1 MMLVS
6 LQGAEEGVEQAR
18 TIADPQALNLA
29 TDEHERAIQ
38 PLRAKAATLTSSSD
52 AARAGIQETT
62 RTLREYEA
70 RLKSLEAQQRSND
83 AVIAVA
89 ERNHATYISQLCA
102 QGSSQRPPPA
112 HAASRPPAPANH
124 ATFVVPAAQQPPAT
138 VNLATFVVPAA
149 TQPLG
154 TTAPATARV
163 SATTAP
169 AVTFSARTDMP
180 PPAPRESSTS
190 TTPWS
195 VVVSRTHRQPLTNRP
210 TPLPTTHT
218 WASASPN

>member
-6 LQGAEEGVEQAR
+6 LQDVEEGVEQAR
-18 TIADPQALNLA
+18 TTADQQALDLA
-29 TDEHERAIQ
+29 TDEHERVIQ
-38 PLRAKAATLTSSSD
+38 PLRVKAAALISSSD
-52 AARAGIQETT
+52 AARAGIQETA

-70 RLKSLEAQQRSND
+70 RLKSLDAQQRSND

-112 HAASRPPAPANH
+112 HAASRPPAPANS
-124 ATFVVPAAQQPPAT
+124 ATFGVPTAQQPLAT
-138 VNLATFVVPAA
+138 VNLATFVVSAA

-154 TTAPATARV
+154 TTAPAAARA

-169 AVTFSARTDMP
+169 AVTFSARTNMP
-180 PPAPRESSTS
+180 PPAP
-190 TTPWS
+190 
-195 VVVSRTHRQPLTNRP
+195 
-210 TPLPTTHT
+210 
-218 WASASPN
+218 